1 MTVASITFE
10 KSVGGKTHQIF
21 SDKLVVAELVFTQGV
36 GQFNF
41 AGGQK
46 ERPQPTDPVLGHF
59 GGQQSSEGSDK
70 KVTQHSIQFDDNERN
85 FSEAMPFFVRP
96 LLSDQLFPLVVL
108 VDSDVEEFDE
118 GNEEE
123 DDADPD
129 DDAVPNRYLFFENG
143 MF

>member
-1 MTVASITFE
+1 
-10 KSVGGKTHQIF
+10 
-21 SDKLVVAELVFTQGV
+21 
-36 GQFNF
+36 
-41 AGGQK
+41 
-46 ERPQPTDPVLGHF
+46 
-59 GGQQSSEGSDK
+59 
-70 KVTQHSIQFDDNERN
+70 
-85 FSEAMPFFVRP
+85 MPFFVRA

-129 DDAVPNRYLFFENG
+129 DDAVPNRYLFFKNR